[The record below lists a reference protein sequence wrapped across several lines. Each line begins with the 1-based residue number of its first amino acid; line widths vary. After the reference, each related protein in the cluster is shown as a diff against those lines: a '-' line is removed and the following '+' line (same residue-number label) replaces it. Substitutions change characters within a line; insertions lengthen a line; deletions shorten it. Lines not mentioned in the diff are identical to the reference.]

1 MMGRRKIASF
11 FTLSVMLA
19 AGAGLEAK
27 EVLVSS
33 SSQLQ
38 SEIRRLTPGT
48 TLLLAPGTYTGG
60 VYLENISGTDD
71 APIVIRGTDPNNPPM
86 FSGGGQALHLADCS
100 YVTLSNL
107 TARGFPANGINI
119 DDGGSFDTPAHHITL
134 ENLTILET
142 GPKGNHDALK
152 MSGVDHFIVR
162 RCRFEGW
169 GGSAIDMVGCH
180 HGVIEDCNFAGRAGF
195 SQDNAVQLK
204 GGTRHVLVQAC
215 LFKNAGE
222 RAINLGGST
231 GLQFFRPE
239 VGDYEAKDIT
249 IAGNRFVGSMAPVA
263 WVTADAGNVHH
274 NTIVL
279 PEKWV
284 LRILQETTDPKFKPC
299 HDGAFENN
307 LVVYDS
313 RVQVFVNV
321 GPGVAPQTFTFR
333 HNAWRD
339 LDAAR
344 KPSLPASE
352 IDGCYQVELQQ
363 DRTSLTEGK
372 VCLKDERL
380 KTIGTDGYT
389 RPK

>member
-1 MMGRRKIASF
+1 MRQRKQTLYFIFATLLTAS
-11 FTLSVMLA
+11 A
-19 AGAGLEAK
+19 PLEAD
-27 EVLVSS
+27 EISVNN
-33 SSQLQ
+33 SSQLRSAVGKLQ
-38 SEIRRLTPGT
+38 PGDA
-48 TLLLAPGTYTGG
+48 LLIAPGDYTRGI
-60 VYLENISGTDD
+60 YLADISGTKD
-71 APIVIRGTDPNNPPM
+71 APITIRGADPNNPPL
-86 FSGGGQALHLADCS
+86 FAGGGQAFHLADCS

-107 TARGFPANGINI
+107 KARGFPANGINI
-119 DDGGSFDTPAHHITL
+119 DDGGSFDTPAHHVTL
-134 ENLTILET
+134 ENLTIIET
-142 GPKGNHDALK
+142 GPSGNHDALK

-180 HGVIEDCNFAGRAGF
+180 HGVIEDCNFVGRAGF

-204 GGTRHVLVQAC
+204 GGTRRVLVQTC

-249 IAGNRFVGSMAPVA
+249 IAGNRFVASTAPVA
-263 WVTADAGNVHH
+263 WVTADAGYVHH

-299 HDGAFENN
+299 HGGIFENN

-321 GPGVAPQTFTFR
+321 GPGVAPQTFIFR

-363 DRTSLTEGK
+363 GRTSLTEGK

-380 KTIGTDGYT
+380 RSIGADGYT